1 MPAGSEGLL
10 RPVTTRVVVGP
21 RFLSPGELMTS
32 YGAGG
37 RRSQGR
43 RTLGVAMDWGG
54 MTVDSAAP
62 EPASLI
68 FP

>member
-21 RFLSPGELMTS
+21 SLPSPGELIS
-32 YGAGG
+32 SKGAGG

-43 RTLGVAMDWGG
+43 RPLGVAIAWGG
-54 MTVDSAAP
+54 TTLDSTVAAP
-62 EPASLI
+62 DPLLL
-68 FP
+68 P